1 METHFTQINNADEEH
16 INYEKVYWQN
26 ASKIFFKFI
35 YTVYVFKKDNYAKA
49 GSKKL
54 WNVKIQLLTCIQS
67 QLCILSKPKEDTLEA
82 VEEAKRQEE
91 VDESSI
97 VVQEQI
103 YPIRENLSFRNT
115 RKNVRRKVELFENL

>member
-1 METHFTQINNADEEH
+1 
-16 INYEKVYWQN
+16 
-26 ASKIFFKFI
+26 
-35 YTVYVFKKDNYAKA
+35 
-49 GSKKL
+49 
-54 WNVKIQLLTCIQS
+54 
-67 QLCILSKPKEDTLEA
+67 LSKPKEDTLEA

-97 VVQEQI
+97 FVQEQI